1 MNRTHT
7 WTGREDGPGA
17 EHRRFWQV
25 AVPAEAPAAPGDRTG
40 TDADESAVA
49 VPGASR
55 LGGSTADEP
64 AADAVIL
71 GFASDVGVRR
81 NHGRQGAAAGPEAIR
96 AALGSLA
103 VHSPLRVVDAGDV
116 VVAGEDLE
124 SGQAD
129 LARQIAE
136 LRRSPG
142 LSGALTAVLGG
153 GHETAWGSYLGLAEE
168 CADRRLGI
176 LNLDAHFDL
185 RQADR
190 PTSGTPFRQ
199 VAADRTARGG
209 DFDYTVVGISEANN
223 TTALFDTARE
233 LGVTWLTDI
242 DSQDV
247 ERAVRWVEEFAA
259 GVDDLYLTIDLDVL
273 PAAVAPGVSAPAGF
287 GVPTAVILA
296 ACSAAAASGKLRHF
310 DVVELNPR
318 YDVDS
323 RTARTAARLVHAI
336 LTHAA
341 AARSGGSTV

>member
-7 WTGREDGPGA
+7 WTGRADGPGD
-17 EHRRFWQV
+17 EHRRFWQIV
-25 AVPAEAPAAPGDRTG
+25 EPAEAPAAPGNRAG
-40 TDADESAVA
+40 TDPTRPGGPAADA
-49 VPGASR
+49 
-55 LGGSTADEP
+55 P

-71 GFASDVGVRR
+71 GFASDEGVRR

-103 VHSPLRVVDAGDV
+103 VHSPLRVLDAGDA

-124 SGQAD
+124 SGHAD

-136 LRRSPG
+136 LRRSPE
-142 LSGALTAVLGG
+142 LSGALTGVLGG

-185 RQADR
+185 RQAER

-199 VAADRTARGG
+199 IAADRAARGA
-209 DFDYTVVGISEANN
+209 DLDYTVIGISEANN
-223 TTALFDTARE
+223 TTTLFDTARE
-233 LGVTWLTDI
+233 LGVTWLSDVE
-242 DSQDV
+242 SQDV
-247 ERAVRWVEEFAA
+247 ARAVRWVEEFAA

-273 PAAVAPGVSAPAGF
+273 PAAVAPGVSAPAGL

-296 ACSAAAASGKLRHF
+296 ACAAAAASGKLRHF
-310 DVVELNPR
+310 DIVELNPR
-318 YDVDS
+318 YDVDG
-323 RTARTAARLVHAI
+323 RTARTAARLVHEI
-336 LTHAA
+336 LTRAA
-341 AARSGGSTV
+341 AERSGDSRV